1 MIRTL
6 PTSYTSAYSTLGPQ
20 VQELK
25 LTVIA
30 MKATNA
36 IVLGAPIVHVSRP
49 TQLLK
54 HERLD
59 SNYCFQKPSL
69 QAASLLV
76 P

>member
-25 LTVIA
+25 LTVTA

-36 IVLGAPIVHVSRP
+36 IVHVSRP

-54 HERLD
+54 NERLD
-59 SNYCFQKPSL
+59 SNYCFQKPSR
-69 QAASLLV
+69 QAASLLA